1 MASVQELE
9 NLRNEATCSICLEF
23 YTDPV
28 STDCGHNFCRDCILQ
43 CWGTGQGSV
52 SCPQCRQQIPQR
64 SVRPNRTLSNMVES
78 VQRLSLNLRLEE
90 VGIQCEEHEEKLKL
104 FCETDQRAIC
114 VVCAM
119 SRDHKDHTLIPIQE
133 AAELHK
139 QKLQKALETLQ
150 KQLDAMSH
158 CQREEGAAQLEVKRQ
173 AERLRKNIDAEF
185 AKRHQLLTEEQR
197 DLITKLRQQE
207 EAILGQIENNKSHI
221 SKQITSINQ
230 RITEIQTRLTLQN
243 TEFLKDIKSI
253 IDRSVIFPYVHLVS
267 DISQSNC
274 VTESVISH
282 RETYVCES
290 PEHSHW
296 AEQCP
301 EQKCNHVLGSE
312 GFTSGRHYWEV
323 GVGNS
328 TYWTVGVARESVPRK
343 EYFTHGPEAGVWAVE
358 PVNGKYQALTSPP
371 TPLPL
376 SVSPRVLG
384 VYLDYVGG
392 QVSLY
397 DADHMSHLFTFTH
410 TFTGKLFPYFSVGRN
425 TDLTLNP

>member
-1 MASVQELE
+1 QLE
-9 NLRNEATCSICLEF
+9 NEATCSICLEF

-139 QKLQKALETLQ
+139 
-150 KQLDAMSH
+150 
-158 CQREEGAAQLEVKRQ
+158 RQ

-243 TEFLKDIKSI
+243 TEFLKVHRLCVWC
-253 IDRSVIFPYVHLVS
+253 DRHTVGVLMLV
-267 DISQSNC
+267 C
-274 VTESVISH
+274 VWCDRQTGEDVKKLCLERYKRGGRI
-282 RETYVCES
+282 VS
-290 PEHSHW
+290 PASLTLDPNTAQPRLILSEDRTRVRLGDRD
-296 AEQCP
+296 QQVPDTP
-301 EQKCNHVLGSE
+301 ERFTSYYSVLGSE